1 MKKLGLLI
9 LISTW
14 LVYLI
19 MCFSRVSQAQ
29 PSPEWVQIKRLALGG
44 QKTEQVQWVRSWSKG
59 SGLWICCYDEHHAT
73 IQWKEIWYEGGTKI
87 AVTCTYWETGQ
98 NAGKF
103 KTSTRQNDVEIL
115 DYYISNEEGI
125 KLGKQFINDIR
136 SFIR

>member
-1 MKKLGLLI
+1 MKKIVLLAMVLGLA
-9 LISTW
+9 
-14 LVYLI
+14 
-19 MCFSRVSQAQ
+19 MCFSVASQAQ
-29 PSPEWVQIKRLALGG
+29 PSPEWAQIKRLALNG

-59 SGLWICCYDEHHAT
+59 SSLWICSYDKHHTT
-73 IQWKEIWYEGGTKI
+73 IEWKEIWYEGGTKI

-115 DYYISNEEGI
+115 DYYISNGEGI